1 MANEFIDNL
10 ENSKKLLTKKLIIE
24 EYLKSNIDNYT
35 DLSEFKLITL
45 LIDIF
50 PNITISKDF
59 PSDLLLDNFD
69 LMLEVFADWN
79 YDSMSENDIENIIN
93 LFKYSTKNNID
104 KFHMQ
109 DIMFAIT
116 TYAPKNFLKKLTQII
131 KTQPELLFL
140 LDEF

>member
-1 MANEFIDNL
+1 MTITLTNNL
-10 ENSKKLLTKKLIIE
+10 KNHQKLLTKKLIIE

-59 PSDLLLDNFD
+59 PSNLLLDNFD

-79 YDSMSENDIENIIN
+79 YDSMSENDVENIIN
-93 LFKYSTKNNID
+93 LFKYSIKNNID

-116 TYAPKNFLKKLTQII
+116 TYAPKNFLENFTKTI
-131 KTQPELLFL
+131 KSQPELLFL

>member
-1 MANEFIDNL
+1 MTTTFTANL
-10 ENSKKLLTKKLIIE
+10 QNSKRLLTKELI
-24 EYLKSNIDNYT
+24 
-35 DLSEFKLITL
+35 ITL

-79 YDSMSENDIENIIN
+79 YDSMSENDVKNIIN
-93 LFKYSTKNNID
+93 LFKYSIKNNID

-109 DIMFAIT
+109 DIMFAINI
-116 TYAPKNFLKKLTQII
+116 YAPKNFLENFTKAI
-131 KTQPELLFL
+131 KSQPELLFL
-140 LDEF
+140 LD